1 MGLGAASLVLIF
13 AVLCLAVFSLLTLST
28 VNRNRALTQK
38 RVEAMTAFYAADNAA
53 VELAAKLREAAAGGE
68 VPARIGDVEIRGD
81 GQGVYSY
88 SCHID
93 GRRALAVT
101 LRLADGRLEILAW
114 RETDLENW
122 TPDDRLNVW
131 EGD

>member
-28 VNRNRALTQK
+28 ANRNRALTQK

-53 VELAAKLREAAAGGE
+53 VELVAKLREAVAGGE

-88 SCHID
+88 SCRID

-101 LRLADGRLEILAW
+101 LRLADGGLEILAW
-114 RETDLENW
+114 REMDLENW